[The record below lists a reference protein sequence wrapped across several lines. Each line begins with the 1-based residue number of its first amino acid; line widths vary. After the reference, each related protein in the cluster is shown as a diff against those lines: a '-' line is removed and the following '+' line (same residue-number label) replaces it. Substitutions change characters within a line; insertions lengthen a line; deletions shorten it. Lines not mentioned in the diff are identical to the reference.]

1 MSGPWS
7 MNSRAKLVA
16 SAAICAALYAIV
28 NAATSF
34 VTTPFG
40 LGEFRPGVVIPAF
53 FAITAGPLPAALGA
67 GIGSFIG
74 DMVSLVPAGRSTF
87 VWALLAGGTGNFLGF
102 LVLGLVYE
110 KLKNWRGFVFGTAAG
125 LFVGNLVA
133 AAGVVLL
140 GMFFLP
146 SSAANP
152 FPGMAGGLAG
162 GVGIGL
168 LLFWFGTMFPFVIIL
183 DPPIVRLLRP
193 YASNLSVGRM
203 YPDLSEPNKK
213 VLWTWSILVAVL
225 VLGALAVALFSGI
238 PGVKGIVTGDG
249 GVLNWELLFVI
260 SAIAVLVVGALLP
273 QISSPTPKTQSPAA
287 KP

>member
-1 MSGPWS
+1 
-7 MNSRAKLVA
+7 MNGRARLVA

-34 VTTPFG
+34 ITTPFG

-87 VWALLAGGTGNFLGF
+87 LWALLAGGTGNFLGF

-110 KLKNWRGFVFGTAAG
+110 RLKNWRGFIFGTAAG

-140 GMFFLP
+140 GMFFL
-146 SSAANP
+146 SSSSVNP

-162 GVGIGL
+162 GIGVGL

-183 DPPIVRLLRP
+183 VPPVVRLLRP
-193 YASNLSVGRM
+193 YASNLSVGRV
-203 YPDLSEPNKK
+203 YPDLSEQNKK
-213 VLWTWSILVAVL
+213 LLWTWSILVAVL
-225 VLGALAVALFSGI
+225 VLAALVVAIFSGV
-238 PGVKGIVTGDG
+238 PGIKAIVTADG
-249 GVLNWELLFVI
+249 GALNWELLFII
-260 SAIAVLVVGALLP
+260 SAIGVLIVGALMP
-273 QISSPTPKTQSPAA
+273 QISVPTRKIQNPAA

>member
-1 MSGPWS
+1 
-7 MNSRAKLVA
+7 MNSRARLIA
-16 SAAICAALYAIV
+16 SAAVCAALYAIV
-28 NAATSF
+28 NAITSSIP
-34 VTTPFG
+34 TPFTV
-40 LGEFRPGVVIPAF
+40 GEFRPGVVIPAF

-74 DMVSLVPAGRSTF
+74 DMISLVPAGRSTF
-87 VWALLAGGTGNFLGF
+87 LWALLAGGTGNFLGF

-110 KLKNWRGFVFGTAAG
+110 RMKNWRGFIFGTTAG

-146 SSAANP
+146 SSGVNP

-162 GVGIGL
+162 GIGIGL

-183 DPPIVRLLRP
+183 VPPIVRLLRP
-193 YASNLSVGRM
+193 YASNLSVGRE
-203 YPDLSEPNKK
+203 YPDLSEKNKK
-213 VLWTWSILVAVL
+213 LLWTWSILVAVL
-225 VLGALAVALFSGI
+225 VLAALAVAIFSGV
-238 PGVKGIVTGDG
+238 PGIKDIVTGYG
-249 GVLNWELLFVI
+249 GVANWEVLFII
-260 SAIAVLVVGALLP
+260 SAVAVLIVGALLP
-273 QISSPTPKTQSPAA
+273 QISAPTKKIENPAA

>member
-1 MSGPWS
+1 
-7 MNSRAKLVA
+7 
-16 SAAICAALYAIV
+16 
-28 NAATSF
+28 
-34 VTTPFG
+34 
-40 LGEFRPGVVIPAF
+40 
-53 FAITAGPLPAALGA
+53 
-67 GIGSFIG
+67 
-74 DMVSLVPAGRSTF
+74 MVSLVPAGRSTF
-87 VWALLAGGTGNFLGF
+87 LWALLAGGTGNFLGF

-110 KLKNWRGFVFGTAAG
+110 RLKNWRGFILGTAAG

-146 SSAANP
+146 SSAANS

-162 GVGIGL
+162 GIGIGL

-183 DPPIVRLLRP
+183 VPPIVQFAAP

-203 YPDLSEPNKK
+203 YPILSEPNKK
-213 VLWTWSILVAVL
+213 ILWTWSILVAAL
-225 VLGALAVALFSGI
+225 VLTALVVALFSGV
-238 PGVKGIVTGDG
+238 PGIKDIVTGDG
-249 GVLNWELLFVI
+249 GAFNWELLFII

-273 QISSPTPKTQSPAA
+273 EISSPTPKTQNPAA